1 MDKQQ
6 YMELAE
12 KFIEKVMGRIISVP
26 SKEEDRFHEK
36 SLSSEEKEGVLNV
49 LKEQFKEGKAFAGVK
64 IIPQRPKD
72 GKDIGNLTIQVINKD
87 EKTNQREIA
96 THFANAKINEGKVKF
111 EPYITESTLSIDDP
125 GINENTKKIADLYKK
140 IEPKLQE
147 AIAKDNNAK
156 GASEVQQEEQKDGK
170 DAVQKTEKK
179 PIEKTVP
186 GKFNIRE
193 HMEMD
198 EIAKLDQLPEPTRDA
213 IEAKINET
221 IPAEDITE
229 KDKFVL
235 SLGREQNDNLV
246 VYVYDANHP
255 QANMVMGFSVNEQEK
270 DGSVVKAEVERG
282 GLEYQ
287 KHWRENGAD
296 MDKQAKAV
304 QEMTK
309 PENVSEIDKTNISK
323 EDAKTTREE
332 VNKSFE
338 EGVKSQV
345 KGNEGK
351 PLTPKDI
358 DNPEVFSNELVGR
371 KIALDNAIKDAMA
384 NGFDE
389 KSVKNVE
396 MACNNLVAEIKNV
409 SAGQEKTDQH
419 FDAASSKEPANA
431 KVYEAIKNA
440 AHENANAVKQFGL
453 KTLDIIGES
462 CAVALVNYK
471 MNRATRGELDDE
483 FVRQQERR
491 FYAIDYSAAKIDISR
506 AEAQINKIQEKY
518 ERAVIKKNMSFIN
531 RLRGKVYT
539 LKDVMPD
546 KARDQIKTLNKFV
559 ATKERD
565 LSRIKNEYEQS
576 LDVSKERLAEIRKS
590 RDKVG
595 LTDKKLDRKLEKQIE
610 NVAKDKGLDVM
621 DRER

>member
-1 MDKQQ
+1 M
-6 YMELAE
+6 
-12 KFIEKVMGRIISVP
+12 
-26 SKEEDRFHEK
+26 
-36 SLSSEEKEGVLNV
+36 
-49 LKEQFKEGKAFAGVK
+49 
-64 IIPQRPKD
+64 
-72 GKDIGNLTIQVINKD
+72 
-87 EKTNQREIA
+87 
-96 THFANAKINEGKVKF
+96 
-111 EPYITESTLSIDDP
+111 
-125 GINENTKKIADLYKK
+125 
-140 IEPKLQE
+140 
-147 AIAKDNNAK
+147 
-156 GASEVQQEEQKDGK
+156 
-170 DAVQKTEKK
+170 
-179 PIEKTVP
+179 
-186 GKFNIRE
+186 
-193 HMEMD
+193 
-198 EIAKLDQLPEPTRDA
+198 
-213 IEAKINET
+213 
-221 IPAEDITE
+221 
-229 KDKFVL
+229 
-235 SLGREQNDNLV
+235 
-246 VYVYDANHP
+246 
-255 QANMVMGFSVNEQEK
+255 
-270 DGSVVKAEVERG
+270 
-282 GLEYQ
+282 
-287 KHWRENGAD
+287 
-296 MDKQAKAV
+296 
-304 QEMTK
+304 
-309 PENVSEIDKTNISK
+309 
-323 EDAKTTREE
+323 
-332 VNKSFE
+332 
-338 EGVKSQV
+338 
-345 KGNEGK
+345 
-351 PLTPKDI
+351 
-358 DNPEVFSNELVGR
+358 FSNELVGR

-409 SAGQEKTDQH
+409 SVGQEKTDQH

-546 KARDQIKTLNKFV
+546 KARDQIKTLNKFI

-590 RDKVG
+590 RDEVG